1 MHINSHFAV
10 GVIIASILNYFFKFT
25 LLEFSLIVLFSF
37 FCDFDVLFIKFAK
50 DHNHRLLIT
59 HSIIPSIIVIIIG
72 YILMWPVLIICG
84 FSYSIHI
91 IIDTIDWG
99 TNFFYFQKKQ
109 IGFKFLISKDEFENL
124 PKYLAEYK
132 VPEYFFDEKYYNNK
146 ISIAIETLLFILMLI
161 SIWIFALNYVFLI
174 LLYFLGLYFHLH
186 RHFTLKRIENN
197 NKKSSF

>member
-25 LLEFSLIVLFSF
+25 LLEFSMIVLFSF

-84 FSYSIHI
+84 FTYSIHI

-109 IGFKFLISKDEFENL
+109 IGFKFLISKDEFKNL
-124 PKYLAEYK
+124 PKYIAEYK
-132 VPEYFFDEKYYNNK
+132 VPEYFFSKKYYNSK
-146 ISIAIETLLFILMLI
+146 VYLAIETLLFILMLI
-161 SIWIFALNYVFLI
+161 SIWIFALHYVFLI
-174 LLYFLGLYFHLH
+174 VLYFIGLYFHLH
-186 RHFTLKRIENN
+186 RHYTLKRIENN
-197 NKKSSF
+197 NKKI

>member
-124 PKYLAEYK
+124 PKYLTKYK
-132 VPEYFFDEKYYNNK
+132 VSEYFFSKKYYSNK
-146 ISIAIETLLFILMLI
+146 ICIGLEVIFFILMVI
-161 SIWIFALNYVFLI
+161 SIVIFALEYIFII
-174 LLYFLGLYFHLH
+174 LLYFFGLYFHLH
-186 RHFTLKRIENN
+186 RHFNLKKAEKNQL
-197 NKKSSF
+197 SGF

>member
-72 YILMWPVLIICG
+72 YILIWPVLIICG

-109 IGFKFLISKDEFENL
+109 IGFKFLISKDEYENL
-124 PKYLAEYK
+124 SEYLTKYK
-132 VPEYFFDEKYYNNK
+132 VPASFFDEKYYGNK
-146 ISIAIETLLFILMLI
+146 ICLTIETLIFIFMVV
-161 SIWIFALNYVFLI
+161 SIWLFALHYAFLI
-174 LLYFLGLYFHLH
+174 VLYFIGLYFHLH

>member
-1 MHINSHFAV
+1 MHINSHFAG
-10 GVIIASILNYFFKFT
+10 GVIFASILNYFFGFT
-25 LLEFSLIVLFSF
+25 ILEFSLIVLFSF
-37 FCDFDVLFIKFAK
+37 FCDFDVIFSKFAK

-59 HSIIPSIIVIIIG
+59 HSIIPSIILIIIG

-124 PKYLAEYK
+124 PKYLAKYK
-132 VPEYFFDEKYYNNK
+132 VPASFFDEKYYGNK
-146 ISIAIETLLFILMLI
+146 ICLSIEICLFILMIIFVIIYAFQFILI
-161 SIWIFALNYVFLI
+161 N
-174 LLYFLGLYFHLH
+174 LLYLPFILFHLS
-186 RHFTLKRIENN
+186 RHFHLKKIEA
-197 NKKSSF
+197 S

>member
-10 GVIIASILNYFFKFT
+10 GVIFASILNYFFKFT

-59 HSIIPSIIVIIIG
+59 HSIIPSIILIIIG

-109 IGFKFLISKDEFENL
+109 IGFKFSNRDSSFYFNANL
-124 PKYLAEYK
+124 YLDICLTLC
-132 VPEYFFDEKYYNNK
+132 FFDC
-146 ISIAIETLLFILMLI
+146 I
-161 SIWIFALNYVFLI
+161 IFYWLI
-174 LLYFLGLYFHLH
+174 LS
-186 RHFTLKRIENN
+186 FT
-197 NKKSSF
+197 

>member
-25 LLEFSLIVLFSF
+25 LLEFSMIVLFSF

-84 FSYSIHI
+84 FTYSIHI

-109 IGFKFLISKDEFENL
+109 IGFKFLISKDEFKNL

-132 VPEYFFDEKYYNNK
+132 VPEYFFSKKYYNSK
-146 ISIAIETLLFILMLI
+146 VYLAIETLLFILMLI
-161 SIWIFALNYVFLI
+161 SIWIFALHYVFLI
-174 LLYFLGLYFHLH
+174 VLYFIGLYFHLH
-186 RHFTLKRIENN
+186 RHYTLKRIENN
-197 NKKSSF
+197 NKKI

>member
-25 LLEFSLIVLFSF
+25 LLEFSMIVLFSF

-124 PKYLAEYK
+124 PKYLAKYK
-132 VPEYFFDEKYYNNK
+132 VPEYFFSKKYYNNK
-146 ISIAIETLLFILMLI
+146 ICLAIETLLFILMLI
-161 SIWIFALNYVFLI
+161 SIWIFAFNYVFLI
-174 LLYFLGLYFHLH
+174 LLYFFGLSFHLH

-197 NKKSSF
+197 NKKSDF

>member
-109 IGFKFLISKDEFENL
+109 VGLKFLISKDEFENL
-124 PKYLAEYK
+124 PKYLSEYK
-132 VPEYFFDEKYYNNK
+132 VPASFFDERYYNNK
-146 ISIAIETLLFILMLI
+146 ICIAIETLLFILMLI
-161 SIWIFALNYVFLI
+161 SIWIFAFNYVFLI
-174 LLYFLGLYFHLH
+174 LLYFLGLCFHLH
-186 RHFTLKRIENN
+186 RHFTLKRIENI
-197 NKKSSF
+197 NKKSDF

>member
-59 HSIIPSIIVIIIG
+59 HSIIPSIIVIIIS

-109 IGFKFLISKDEFENL
+109 IGFKFLISKDEYENL
-124 PKYLAEYK
+124 SEYLTKYK
-132 VPEYFFDEKYYNNK
+132 VPASFFDEKYYGNK
-146 ISIAIETLLFILMLI
+146 ICLAIETLIFIFMVV
-161 SIWIFALNYVFLI
+161 SIWLFALHYVFLI
-174 LLYFLGLYFHLH
+174 VLYFVGLYFHLH

-197 NKKSSF
+197 NKKSDF